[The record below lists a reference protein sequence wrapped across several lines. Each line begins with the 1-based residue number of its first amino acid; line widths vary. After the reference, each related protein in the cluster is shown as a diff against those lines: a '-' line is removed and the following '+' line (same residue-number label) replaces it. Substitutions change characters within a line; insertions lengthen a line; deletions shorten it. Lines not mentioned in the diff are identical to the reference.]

1 MVSTNTVSMGS
12 TVSMVNPNIP
22 YRPNIPV
29 DLPRLTLI
37 PFTVHKGYHPTF
49 RRFGTDFRILQKFE
63 FTKPALIACD
73 KGNGSVAVMDE
84 IIKVQRFSENEQ

>member
-29 DLPRLTLI
+29 NLPRLTLI
-37 PFTVHKGYHPTF
+37 PLPDIRDITTF

-63 FTKPALIACD
+63 FTKPAFIACD
-73 KGNGSVAVMDE
+73 KGDGSVAVLDE
-84 IIKVQRFSENEQ
+84 IIEVQGFSENEQ